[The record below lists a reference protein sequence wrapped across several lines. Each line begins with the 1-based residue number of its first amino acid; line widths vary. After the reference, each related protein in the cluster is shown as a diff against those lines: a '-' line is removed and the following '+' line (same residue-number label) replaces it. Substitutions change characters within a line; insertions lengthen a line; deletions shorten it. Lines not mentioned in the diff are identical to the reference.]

1 MTTVKIISNPYDK
14 KITYQRKNETSGEW
28 IDIDYDKNPNS
39 VLLKDE
45 FTKGFF
51 PFIADK
57 IVDAV
62 VEEYKDENGQV
73 AIEFAGT
80 EDEYDELALVCK
92 DESHKDSVTLTKTD
106 QYLENARDILPDI
119 IDIFKNLNPLISE
132 TVQDRSKIQKE
143 LDKFSD
149 AANDIIPICVL
160 GNYSSGKSTFINALI
175 GTEIMPSGD
184 EPVTAKIY
192 SVSRSKQSDRATVSF
207 SYDGDEVSIR
217 FDNTSYRFL
226 NGESDKEL
234 ISRIKKA
241 MADAGDVSMSERVH
255 IVLTEINSFENAHKD
270 AGVSDLIKV
279 TIPFNGG
286 LWKQSDN
293 EFVIFDTPGSNS
305 ASNDKHVQ
313 VLKKAMEDLSN
324 GLPIFV
330 SEYNTLDSTDNEKL
344 NQEIKSMAELDSRF
358 TMIIVNKADAA
369 SLPKDGFKE
378 EDISRLLGEAIPRS
392 LYSEGIFFVSSVIG
406 LGSKTKGDFVDEH
419 SSEVF
424 DDQEPKYSD
433 PDNKRY
439 KQLYL
444 YDIMPGKQKEH
455 AVEAAQTCE
464 DKLFANSGLYSVEHE
479 IQTFANKYSSYNKC
493 QQSRMFLGKVID
505 ITSDEI
511 ELAKRDREETKRQ
524 SEEKLEADKRTLI
537 QQIESDGNTL
547 VEASKAAYPGAM
559 DNLLTKIR
567 EMYYQESLKDEWD
580 ELMGKQQKEWNTDT
594 YKEES
599 VDAAK
604 ATGDNLLNHVIGLVK
619 TPSLSALKS
628 MGSDFY
634 NDAKNAVDQKRILS
648 DLQNE
653 LDKTV
658 SDQLIQMIND
668 DFKNYCAK
676 AQELLNEES
685 TRYWSGVAF
694 NIKNKL
700 VETVTGS
707 SALNDEK
714 KSELS
719 EIILSYQGIDFDNQ
733 EKEVFVKSDYEYG
746 LKLFNV
752 TIWKSDKV
760 NLEKLRHSYNDEMQQ
775 DVNKIYG
782 SISESHESSVKRWI
796 QNLYGVII
804 NNIVSYNPGLRA
816 QQELI
821 DRETERII
829 ELENKQQKVYRY
841 SEEIQRKMEW
851 KEV

>member
-160 GNYSSGKSTFINALI
+160 GNYSSGKSTFINALV

-330 SEYNTLDSTDNEKL
+330 SEYTTLDSTDNEKL

-464 DKLFANSGLYSVEHE
+464 DKLFANSGLYSVERE

>member
-464 DKLFANSGLYSVEHE
+464 DKLFANSGLYSVERE

>member
-160 GNYSSGKSTFINALI
+160 GNYSSGKSTFINALV

-270 AGVSDLIKV
+270 ASVSDLIKV

-455 AVEAAQTCE
+455 AVEAAQICE
-464 DKLFANSGLYSVEHE
+464 DKLFANSGLYSVERE

>member
-160 GNYSSGKSTFINALI
+160 GNYSSGKSTFINALV

-270 AGVSDLIKV
+270 ASVSDLIKV

-406 LGSKTKGDFVDEH
+406 LGSKTKGNFVDEH

-455 AVEAAQTCE
+455 AVEAAQICE
-464 DKLFANSGLYSVEHE
+464 DKLFANSGLYSVERE

>member
-160 GNYSSGKSTFINALI
+160 GNYSSGKSTFINALV

-270 AGVSDLIKV
+270 ASVSDLIKV

-464 DKLFANSGLYSVEHE
+464 DKLFANSGLYSVERE

>member
-464 DKLFANSGLYSVEHE
+464 DKLFANSGLYSVERE

-676 AQELLNEES
+676 AQELLNEKS